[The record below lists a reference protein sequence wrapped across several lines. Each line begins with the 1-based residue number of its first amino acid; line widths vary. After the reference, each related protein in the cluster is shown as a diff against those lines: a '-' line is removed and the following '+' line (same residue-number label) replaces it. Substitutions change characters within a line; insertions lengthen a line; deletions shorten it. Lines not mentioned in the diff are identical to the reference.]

1 LKIIVNYGLPFR
13 DDVGVKEETYEIGHD
28 SATVVRV
35 LALVVQRH
43 STMSRFVDASSDEAQ
58 RRHLVVAVNSGL
70 ARLHDDVHH
79 GDKVSLLLPVT
90 GGS

>member
-1 LKIIVNYGLPFR
+1 MKITVNYGLPFR
-13 DDVGVKEETYEIGHD
+13 DNVGVKEEIYEIEQD
-28 SATVVRV
+28 SATVARV
-35 LALVVQRH
+35 LELIVQRH

-58 RRHLVVAVNSGL
+58 RRHLVVAVNSRV

-79 GDKVSLLLPVT
+79 GDKVSLLLPVI